1 MEMSVLEPG
10 SRVAI
15 FAGTMRTIYF
25 EKLCILMEIT
35 CTVRGADYNLQ
46 SFAKLFFGGHLPLVS
61 ERIGGLNPMST
72 CKE

>member
-1 MEMSVLEPG
+1 MSVLEPG

-46 SFAKLFFGGHLPLVS
+46 SFAKLFFWPLGLPLVS